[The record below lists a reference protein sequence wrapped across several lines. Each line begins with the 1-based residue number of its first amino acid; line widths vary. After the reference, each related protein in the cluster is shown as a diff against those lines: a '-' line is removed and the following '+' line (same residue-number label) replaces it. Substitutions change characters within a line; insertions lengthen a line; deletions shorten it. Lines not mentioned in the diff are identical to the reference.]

1 MSDRDSLTDDLAN
14 GPQQESIGNRRML
27 EFELPI
33 EKISSLAEHEA
44 NGRKTIYRVH
54 KWWAR
59 RLGTVFRSLLVAALM
74 DSSASTNQFLEA
86 FESETKIGK
95 GRVVLDSFMGGGTTA
110 VEALRLGSKVIGVD
124 INPVSWFITKKEVE
138 PVKLNI
144 IRKEFEKLRKT
155 VGKEILEFY
164 STECPN
170 DHEAE
175 IIYALWN
182 YKAKCLTCKRESSL
196 FKNHI
201 VLERKISQG
210 EVDFVLHCEYCGN
223 IFSSHIQDTQFCPKC
238 NKQVNPSAGNTLKGK
253 FKCTCGSNQMIV
265 DMVKEQNQPLNQELF
280 AIEYDCLVC
289 GRGFKAP
296 SESDLKKFQEI
307 QEKFEKTRDSL
318 LFPKEQ
324 IQTSESDKR
333 PVNHGYRYFY
343 QLFNARQLLS
353 LSALIKEIMQIRDIS
368 TREFLLLAFS
378 ACLETNNLLCKYETK
393 WDKISAAFAIPAYHP
408 TERIAENNVWGGR
421 YGRGTFVK
429 CYRKLLL
436 AKGVSL
442 RTRNDGDVEYIPIEV
457 PYHFTNVARSYRKLK
472 SDEQNAL
479 LKCSDAERM
488 NFVPSG
494 SIDIV
499 LTDPPYFD
507 NFTYSRLSD
516 FFYVWLRIALSDI
529 YPRTFGSSTS
539 RRKQEI
545 VLEGNAQSDLDMA
558 VKGLSKVFSECNRV
572 LKQEGI
578 LAFTFHHT
586 QTWAWEGLYNAIE
599 KSGLRIVNTLYIRSE
614 STTGY
619 RKEGKISYD
628 ACIICKKE
636 SIEPNRASLSMIR
649 KSSMNWVRQLMRAG
663 NGLHDADLRCIAI
676 GEVLRFD
683 PLLLKDK
690 DLEIKIENVT
700 SACIRLRDRI
710 KIQDER
716 KVYESIVQPQKKL
729 PAYNSNSDNL

>member
-1 MSDRDSLTDDLAN
+1 MKSQGSFADSTVN
-14 GPQQESIGNRRML
+14 KPQQELAGKRRMI
-27 EFELPI
+27 EFKLPI
-33 EKISSLAEHEA
+33 SKISSLAEHEA

-59 RLGTVFRSLLVAALM
+59 RLGTVFRSLLIAAFM
-74 DSSASTNQFLEA
+74 DSTTTTKQFLDM
-86 FESETKIGK
+86 FESDTNIGEGK
-95 GRVVLDSFMGGGTTA
+95 VILDSFLGGGTTA

-144 IRKEFEKLRKT
+144 IKKEFEKLRKT

-164 STECPN
+164 STKCTN
-170 DHEAE
+170 GHEAE
-175 IIYALWN
+175 IIYAIWN

-201 VLERKISQG
+201 VLERKNSQR

-223 IFSSHIQDTQFCPKC
+223 IFSSHIQGNQICPKC
-238 NKQVNPSAGNTLKGK
+238 NKQINPSAGNTLKGK
-253 FKCTCGSNQMIV
+253 FECTCGSTQMIV
-265 DMVKEQNQPLNQELF
+265 EMVKERNGPLDQELF
-280 AIEYDCLVC
+280 AIEYDCLAC

-296 SESDLKKFQEI
+296 SESDLKKFQEV
-307 QEKFEKTRDSL
+307 QEKFQNTRDFL
-318 LFPKEQ
+318 LFPKEL

-333 PVNHGYRYFY
+333 PVNHGYRYFH

-353 LSALIKEIMQIRDIS
+353 LSVLIKEIMQIRDIS

-429 CYRKLLL
+429 CYRKILL

-442 RTRNDGDVEYIPIEV
+442 RTRNDGDVEYIPIEN
-457 PYHFTNVARSYRKLK
+457 PYHSTNLARSYRKLN
-472 SDEQNAL
+472 SQGTDAF
-479 LKCSDAERM
+479 LKCSDSQKM
-488 NFVPSG
+488 TFVPDQ
-494 SIDIV
+494 SIDLV

-516 FFYVWLRIALSDI
+516 FFYVWLKIALSDV

-539 RRKQEI
+539 RRKQEM
-545 VLEGNAQSDLDMA
+545 VLEGNAQNGLDMA

-572 LKQEGI
+572 LKQEGM
-578 LAFTFHHT
+578 LVFTFHHT
-586 QTWAWEGLYNAIE
+586 QTWAWKGLYNAIE
-599 KSGLRIVNTLYIRSE
+599 KSGLKIVNTLYIRSE

-628 ACIICKKE
+628 ACIVCKKE
-636 SIEPNRASLSMIR
+636 GLESNLASLSTIR

-683 PLLLKDK
+683 PSLLNDD
-690 DLEIKIENVT
+690 DLEMKLENVT
-700 SACIRLRDRI
+700 SACIRLRDKI
-710 KIQDER
+710 KIREE
-716 KVYESIVQPQKKL
+716 KKASEAIGPTQKKL
-729 PAYNSNSDNL
+729 PTYNSNSDNL

>member
-1 MSDRDSLTDDLAN
+1 MSDKDSMPTSLVNDFQIEPSSNKKMIET
-14 GPQQESIGNRRML
+14 M
-27 EFELPI
+27 LPI

-59 RLGTVFRSLLVAALM
+59 RLGTVFRSLLIAALV
-74 DSSASTNQFLEA
+74 DSSTSTNKFLEA

-95 GRVVLDSFMGGGTTA
+95 DMVILDSFMGGGTTA

-138 PVKLNI
+138 PIKLDI
-144 IRKEFEKLRKT
+144 IQKEFEKLEKT
-155 VGKEILEFY
+155 VGKEILELY
-164 STECPN
+164 STKCPKG
-170 DHEAE
+170 HEAE

-182 YKAKCLTCKRESSL
+182 YKAKCLTCKEESSL
-196 FKNHI
+196 FKNHV
-201 VLERKISQG
+201 VLEKKRTQG
-210 EVDFVLHCEYCGN
+210 EVEFVLHCEYCGN
-223 IFSSHIQDTQFCPKC
+223 IFNSHIQGTQFCPKC
-238 NKQVNPSAGNTLKGK
+238 NKQINPNAGNTLKGK
-253 FKCTCGSNQMIV
+253 FECTCGSSQTII
-265 DMVKEQNQPLNQELF
+265 DMVKERNEHLNQELF

-296 SESDLKKFQEI
+296 SRSDLNKFQEI
-307 QEKFEKTRDSL
+307 QEKFEKTRDTL

-333 PVNHGYRYFY
+333 PVNHGYMYFH

-353 LSALIKEIMQIRDIS
+353 LSLLIKEIMEIRDIS

-442 RTRNDGDVEYIPIEV
+442 RTRNDGDAEYIPIEI
-457 PYHFTNVARSYRKLK
+457 PYLFTNVARSYRKLK

-488 NFVPSG
+488 TFVPDR

-529 YPRTFGSSTS
+529 YPRIFGSSTS
-539 RRKQEI
+539 KRKQEI
-545 VLEGNAQSDLDMA
+545 VLEGNAQNGLD
-558 VKGLSKVFSECNRV
+558 VVIKGLTKVFQECNRV
-572 LKQEGI
+572 LKQEGV
-578 LAFTFHHT
+578 LVFTFHHT
-586 QTWAWEGLYNAIE
+586 QTWAWEGLYSAIT
-599 KSGLRIVNTLYIRSE
+599 KSGLNIVNILYIRSE

-628 ACIICKKE
+628 ACIICKKNGLKQNHGDL
-636 SIEPNRASLSMIR
+636 SIII
-649 KSSMNWVRQLMRAG
+649 KSSMNWVRQLMKAG

-676 GEVLRFD
+676 GEVLRVE

-690 DLEIKIENVT
+690 NLEMMMEKVT
-700 SACIRLRDRI
+700 SACIRLRDKI
-710 KIQDER
+710 KIIEE
-716 KVYESIVQPQKKL
+716 KKAYESIGRT
-729 PAYNSNSDNL
+729 